1 MFKLLLILS
10 LSVFSFADQQR
21 VQFNKELSQEIY
33 DTVELVYRSTEEMR
47 RYSLYI
53 EVADEYELSFMVDKK
68 NVRESEYTIMSL
80 KHLNSRF
87 GDRMF
92 VIRIDR
98 DAKMYLIGDD
108 NLLTVDDLIK
118 KQDTILKLLKEYH
131 NELTRRYD
139 IKSNKI
145 NVVKDKFMKL

>member
-10 LSVFSFADQQR
+10 LSVFSFAGQQR
-21 VQFNKELSQEIY
+21 VQFNKELSDQIY
-33 DTVELVYRSTEEMR
+33 KTVELIYKSTDEMR

-53 EVADEYELSFMVDKK
+53 EVAEEYELSFMVDKK
-68 NVRESEYTIMSL
+68 DVRESEYTIMSL
-80 KHLNSRF
+80 KHLNSKF

-108 NLLTVDDLIK
+108 NLLTVNDLMK
-118 KQDTILKLLKEYH
+118 KQDVILKFLQEYH
-131 NELTRRYD
+131 DELSRRYD
-139 IKSNKI
+139 KKSNKV
-145 NVVKDKFMKL
+145 NVIIDKFMKL

>member
-21 VQFNKELSQEIY
+21 VQFNKELSDQIY
-33 DTVELVYRSTEEMR
+33 KTVELIYMCTDEMR

-68 NVRESEYTIMSL
+68 DVRVSEYTIMSL
-80 KHLNSRF
+80 KHLNSKF

-108 NLLTVDDLIK
+108 NLLTVDDLMK
-118 KQDTILKLLKEYH
+118 KQDVILKFLKEYH
-131 NELTRRYD
+131 TELTRRYD
-139 IKSNKI
+139 IKSNKV
-145 NVVKDKFMKL
+145 NVIKDKFMKL